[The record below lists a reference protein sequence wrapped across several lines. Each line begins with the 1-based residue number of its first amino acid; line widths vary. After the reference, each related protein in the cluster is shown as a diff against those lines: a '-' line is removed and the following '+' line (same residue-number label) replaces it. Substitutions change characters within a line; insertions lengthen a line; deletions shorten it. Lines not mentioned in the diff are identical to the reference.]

1 MLEVILEG
9 RILYVLMGIVA
20 AVGILSKIAVNLSLK
35 RLVWAAGNMNK
46 SNHPLM
52 RLVKAKFEH
61 ACMVSDTVENV
72 GVFVDKYLYEY
83 RVLGM
88 KLHTLR
94 RLEKAAAAG
103 CLLLGASG
111 AAGWYALEGMG
122 DAVLRVGAAGAVLAI
137 AVYLFHLTTDEG
149 YRLKAV
155 KNYMVDYLE
164 NVCRRKYEKAYQKEI
179 QVMAPEA
186 HGTESFQK
194 VDEPEGTPVRETRVT
209 EGRDQEAIDAAIE
222 KGAERIRNI
231 KQEPAVLAQ
240 AKEEQAEVQASEKQ
254 EKKAVD
260 KDVLIRQILE
270 EYMA

>member
-1 MLEVILEG
+1 
-9 RILYVLMGIVA
+9 
-20 AVGILSKIAVNLSLK
+20 
-35 RLVWAAGNMNK
+35 
-46 SNHPLM
+46 
-52 RLVKAKFEH
+52 
-61 ACMVSDTVENV
+61 
-72 GVFVDKYLYEY
+72 
-83 RVLGM
+83 
-88 KLHTLR
+88 
-94 RLEKAAAAG
+94 
-103 CLLLGASG
+103 
-111 AAGWYALEGMG
+111 
-122 DAVLRVGAAGAVLAI
+122 
-137 AVYLFHLTTDEG
+137 
-149 YRLKAV
+149 
-155 KNYMVDYLE
+155 MVDYLE

>member
-103 CLLLGASG
+103 KPSEKTGLHGK
-111 AAGWYALEGMG
+111 LE
-122 DAVLRVGAAGAVLAI
+122 
-137 AVYLFHLTTDEG
+137 
-149 YRLKAV
+149 K
-155 KNYMVDYLE
+155 
-164 NVCRRKYEKAYQKEI
+164 
-179 QVMAPEA
+179 
-186 HGTESFQK
+186 
-194 VDEPEGTPVRETRVT
+194 
-209 EGRDQEAIDAAIE
+209 
-222 KGAERIRNI
+222 
-231 KQEPAVLAQ
+231 
-240 AKEEQAEVQASEKQ
+240 AKEEV
-254 EKKAVD
+254 KAGN
-260 KDVLIRQILE
+260 VLGKPQGKTRDTA
-270 EYMA
+270 MVM

>member
-111 AAGWYALEGMG
+111 AAGWYALEGRSSSCDSG
-122 DAVLRVGAAGAVLAI
+122 VPVPSD
-137 AVYLFHLTTDEG
+137 
-149 YRLKAV
+149 YR
-155 KNYMVDYLE
+155 
-164 NVCRRKYEKAYQKEI
+164 
-179 QVMAPEA
+179 
-186 HGTESFQK
+186 
-194 VDEPEGTPVRETRVT
+194 
-209 EGRDQEAIDAAIE
+209 
-222 KGAERIRNI
+222 
-231 KQEPAVLAQ
+231 
-240 AKEEQAEVQASEKQ
+240 
-254 EKKAVD
+254 
-260 KDVLIRQILE
+260 
-270 EYMA
+270 

>member
-103 CLLLGASG
+103 CFLL
-111 AAGWYALEGMG
+111 
-122 DAVLRVGAAGAVLAI
+122 GAAGAAAAGTVGA
-137 AVYLFHLTTDEG
+137 AAAAG
-149 YRLKAV
+149 SPAAGR
-155 KNYMVDYLE
+155 MG
-164 NVCRRKYEKAYQKEI
+164 C
-179 QVMAPEA
+179 APTA
-186 HGTESFQK
+186 A
-194 VDEPEGTPVRETRVT
+194 
-209 EGRDQEAIDAAIE
+209 GRM
-222 KGAERIRNI
+222 G
-231 KQEPAVLAQ
+231 
-240 AKEEQAEVQASEKQ
+240 
-254 EKKAVD
+254 
-260 KDVLIRQILE
+260 
-270 EYMA
+270 

>member
-94 RLEKAAAAG
+94 RLEKASAAG
-103 CLLLGASG
+103 CFFRGAGRGRRWPGMAHGRAWRCG
-111 AAGWYALEGMG
+111 A
-122 DAVLRVGAAGAVLAI
+122 RVG
-137 AVYLFHLTTDEG
+137 
-149 YRLKAV
+149 R
-155 KNYMVDYLE
+155 
-164 NVCRRKYEKAYQKEI
+164 
-179 QVMAPEA
+179 
-186 HGTESFQK
+186 
-194 VDEPEGTPVRETRVT
+194 
-209 EGRDQEAIDAAIE
+209 QEQFL
-222 KGAERIRNI
+222 R
-231 KQEPAVLAQ
+231 
-240 AKEEQAEVQASEKQ
+240 
-254 EKKAVD
+254 
-260 KDVLIRQILE
+260 
-270 EYMA
+270 

>member
-94 RLEKAAAAG
+94 RLEKASAAG

-122 DAVLRVGAAGAVLAI
+122 DAVLRAGAAGAVLAI

-179 QVMAPEA
+179 QVIFHGSLQRPDRDLPLHVYRGGHLWENGHAPQ
-186 HGTESFQK
+186 GQ
-194 VDEPEGTPVRETRVT
+194 G
-209 EGRDQEAIDAAIE
+209 
-222 KGAERIRNI
+222 RNI
-231 KQEPAVLAQ
+231 QSGYFLLLHCDRVSFPAQSQFPGRVNKRRCPRHLL
-240 AKEEQAEVQASEKQ
+240 SRT
-254 EKKAVD
+254 
-260 KDVLIRQILE
+260 L
-270 EYMA
+270 

>member
-94 RLEKAAAAG
+94 RLEKASAAG
-103 CLLLGASG
+103 CLLLGAAG

-122 DAVLRVGAAGAVLAI
+122 DAGASCGGGRSSSCDSSVP
-137 AVYLFHLTTDEG
+137 VPSD
-149 YRLKAV
+149 YR
-155 KNYMVDYLE
+155 
-164 NVCRRKYEKAYQKEI
+164 
-179 QVMAPEA
+179 
-186 HGTESFQK
+186 
-194 VDEPEGTPVRETRVT
+194 
-209 EGRDQEAIDAAIE
+209 
-222 KGAERIRNI
+222 
-231 KQEPAVLAQ
+231 
-240 AKEEQAEVQASEKQ
+240 
-254 EKKAVD
+254 
-260 KDVLIRQILE
+260 
-270 EYMA
+270 